1 MAKTKY
7 MEKNLN
13 MHLRKVL
20 PIIHEGMME
29 RTTYFGIGA
38 QKNPLDAW
46 TYQEILYE
54 TRPDV
59 IIEIGTAFGG
69 GTLMLAHL
77 CDLLGKGRI
86 IGLDI
91 SHKNVPDIVK
101 QHPRISLL
109 EGDACHNFEHV
120 EKMISK
126 DDRILIIEDSSHTY
140 DNTLNILRLYS
151 GLIKLG
157 DYFIVEDSICH
168 HGLNTGPKPGPY
180 EAIESFVNENNDFEI
195 DRTREHFFI
204 TFNPKGYLRR
214 IAITVNNQRFYAP
227 KPATPPGL
235 THKIKRELKRI
246 YLQLAKLFVKS

>member
-69 GTLMLAHL
+69 
-77 CDLLGKGRI
+77 R
-86 IGLDI
+86 
-91 SHKNVPDIVK
+91 
-101 QHPRISLL
+101 
-109 EGDACHNFEHV
+109 
-120 EKMISK
+120 K
-126 DDRILIIEDSSHTY
+126 DD
-140 DNTLNILRLYS
+140 
-151 GLIKLG
+151 
-157 DYFIVEDSICH
+157 F
-168 HGLNTGPKPGPY
+168 
-180 EAIESFVNENNDFEI
+180 
-195 DRTREHFFI
+195 
-204 TFNPKGYLRR
+204 
-214 IAITVNNQRFYAP
+214 
-227 KPATPPGL
+227 
-235 THKIKRELKRI
+235 KR
-246 YLQLAKLFVKS
+246 